1 MTSEPMGELMVPPGV
16 RVIEQVPQDA
26 DTDGVLLQVALYV
39 HTLDRSTVG
48 HPLENDITILN
59 ST

>member
-1 MTSEPMGELMVPPGV
+1 MGELMVPPGV
-16 RVIEQVPQDA
+16 KVIEQVPQDA
-26 DTDGVLLQVALYV
+26 DTDGVLLHVALYV